1 VRNITPVIP
10 TRAVPVYT
18 YAHMKQL
25 VGLIALAVVGCG
37 GGNAEDTKTTTG
49 AGSGAAKSGAAGDVS
64 FEVPGIEIKG
74 VMFEPEALGRP
85 GMPLVDSKQ
94 KTTIE
99 KQRTVFANTKDP
111 VQKEAQA
118 AILATLLYRKSKD
131 TTGEE
136 QTKLLTEARQALR
149 DAAAVSGDKADEVTL
164 RLLGSYELILEDYAA
179 AEKAW
184 GQLVTLS
191 PKDKD
196 VLTNRAWWAYS
207 MLKES
212 KNIEALAVVK
222 DQPLSDKTPEL
233 AYVTAWAKWRTGDN
247 AGAWQAIVI
256 TAKGWG
262 TTANKDVI
270 DRDVLLFAGRA
281 GGSLNET
288 VATLSPIY
296 GKTKENQYEMLAK
309 LGLQAYQFAGR
320 WQEGVQ
326 AIDKAI
332 EIEGDKVPVN
342 DKPVLRYTEADYTV
356 RLDDPVAA
364 VKFAKQALEALPA
377 CGTKCS
383 DKDKENVVESVYIMG
398 RLFHILYAT
407 AHDDRYFEPATDL
420 YNMAVPLITMNDT
433 VRTEAVKDQANLAAT
448 FKGMKAGYGTHDAAA
463 IGALLKRHNQEVQA
477 CYEQALSANPK
488 LTGALTVNLEA
499 DNTGAIK
506 GVSTD
511 PKGGLQDLAMVA
523 GCTAER
529 AKHWTLPKRA
539 NGGGAPSTTRIKIS
553 YALSAAKK

>member
-1 VRNITPVIP
+1 M
-10 TRAVPVYT
+10 YT

-25 VGLIALAVVGCG
+25 VGLIALAMVGCG
-37 GGNAEDTKTTTG
+37 GAAAEETKTTG
-49 AGSGAAKSGAAGDVS
+49 AGSAAAKSGAAGDVS
-64 FEVPGIEIKG
+64 FEVPGIEVKG
-74 VMFEPEALGRP
+74 LVFEPEALGRP

-118 AILATLLYRKSKD
+118 AILATMLYRKSKD
-131 TTGEE
+131 ASGEE

-184 GQLVTLS
+184 GQLVAS
-191 PKDKD
+191 APKDKD

-207 MLKES
+207 LLKES
-212 KNIEALAVVK
+212 KNAEALAAIK
-222 DQPLSDKTPEL
+222 DQALSDKTPEL
-233 AYVTAWAKWRTGDN
+233 AYVTAWAKWRTNDN
-247 AGAWQAIVI
+247 NGAWQAIV
-256 TAKGWG
+256 TAARGWG
-262 TTANKDVI
+262 TTANKDVV

-281 GGSLNET
+281 GGSLNDT
-288 VATLSPIY
+288 VSTLSPIY

-326 AIDKAI
+326 SIDKAI
-332 EIEGDKVPVN
+332 EVEGDKVPAN
-342 DKPVLRYTEADYTV
+342 DKPVLRYTQADYTV

-364 VKFAKQALEALPA
+364 TKFAKLAIEALPA

-420 YNMAVPLITMNDT
+420 YNMSVPLITMNDA
-433 VRTEAVKDQANLAAT
+433 VRTEALKDQANLAAT

-463 IGALLKRHNQEVQA
+463 VGALLKRHNQEVQA

-488 LTGALTVNLEA
+488 LTGTLTVNLEA

-523 GCTAER
+523 SCTAER
-529 AKHWTLPKRA
+529 AKHWSLPKRA
-539 NGGGAPSTTRIKIS
+539 NGTGSASTTRIKIG
-553 YALSAAKK
+553 YTLSAAKK

>member
-1 VRNITPVIP
+1 
-10 TRAVPVYT
+10 VYT

-25 VGLIALAVVGCG
+25 VALIALAAGCG
-37 GGNAEDTKTTTG
+37 GGTAEEPKTTTG
-49 AGSGAAKSGAAGDVS
+49 TGSAAKTGAPGDVS
-64 FEVPGIEIKG
+64 FEVPGIEVKG
-74 VMFEPEALGRP
+74 VVFEPEALGRP

-118 AILATLLYRKSKD
+118 AILATMLYRKSKD
-131 TTGEE
+131 LTGDE
-136 QTKLLTEARQALR
+136 QNKLLTEARQALR
-149 DAAAVSGDKADEVTL
+149 DAAAISGDKADEVTL
-164 RLLGSYELILEDYAA
+164 RLLGSYELILEDYPA

-184 GQLVTLS
+184 GLLVTAQ

-207 MLKES
+207 LLKEF
-212 KNIEALAVVK
+212 KNKEALDAVK
-222 DQPLSDKTPEL
+222 DQPLTDKQAEL

-247 AGAWQAIVI
+247 AGAWQAIV
-256 TAKGWG
+256 TAARGWG
-262 TTANKDVI
+262 TSANKDVV

-281 GGSLNET
+281 GGSLADT
-288 VATLSPIY
+288 IATLTPLY
-296 GKTKENQYEMLAK
+296 GKTKENQYELFAK

-320 WQEGVQ
+320 WQEGVTS
-326 AIDKAI
+326 IDKAI
-332 EIEGDKVPVN
+332 EVEGDKVPAN
-342 DKPVLRYTEADYTV
+342 DKPVLRYTQADYTV

-364 VKFAKQALEALPA
+364 AKFAKQAIDALPA

-407 AHDDRYFEPATDL
+407 AHDDRYFDPATEL
-420 YNMAVPLITMNDT
+420 YNISVPLITMNES
-433 VRTEAVKDQANLAAT
+433 VRTEAAKDQANLAAT
-448 FKGMKAGYGTHDAAA
+448 FKGMKAGSGTHDAAA
-463 IGALLKRHNQEVQA
+463 IGALLKRHNQEIQA

-488 LTGALTVNLEA
+488 LVGALAVNVEADQTGAV
-499 DNTGAIK
+499 K
-506 GVSTD
+506 GVATD
-511 PKGGLQDLAMVA
+511 PKGGLQDMAMVA
-523 GCTAER
+523 ACTAER

-539 NGGGAPSTTRIKIS
+539 NGTGAPSTTRIKLG
-553 YALSAAKK
+553 YTLSAAKK